1 MPVPQLNQRVRAG
14 RGRPVRSRGTALLA
28 KLRRM
33 RICRSLI
40 VFAFVLSASAFAN
53 RGITPE
59 DYFAFQSINDAH
71 ISPDGKQ
78 VAYVLTVVDQA
89 KNRRNTSIWLV
100 ATDGRSAP
108 RRLTA
113 DGVNSNSP
121 RWSPDGSRLAFLS
134 SRSTETATPS
144 AETPRPQIYILHL
157 EGCVAPILSH
167 LKNGVNVLHCAPHRK
182 RSLP

>member
-1 MPVPQLNQRVRAG
+1 
-14 RGRPVRSRGTALLA
+14 
-28 KLRRM
+28 M
-33 RICRSLI
+33 RLCRSLI
-40 VFAFVLSASAFAN
+40 FFTLVLSASAFAN

-78 VAYVLTVVDQA
+78 VAYVVSVIDQA

-100 ATDGRSAP
+100 AADGRSAP

-134 SRSTETATPS
+134 SRSTEAGTPP
-144 AETPRPQIYILHL
+144 ETPRPQLYLLHL
-157 EGCVAPILSH
+157 AGGEAPALSH
-167 LKNGVNVLHCAPHRK
+167 LKNGVNLLQ
-182 RSLP
+182 RSP